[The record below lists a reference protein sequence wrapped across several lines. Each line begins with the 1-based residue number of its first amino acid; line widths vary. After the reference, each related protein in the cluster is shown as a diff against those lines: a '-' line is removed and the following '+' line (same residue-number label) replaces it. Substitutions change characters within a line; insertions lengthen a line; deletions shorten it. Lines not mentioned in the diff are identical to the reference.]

1 MTFEE
6 LSLPRELIANLEK
19 LGFLEPRA
27 IQQKALP
34 IVLTKQDSVIQAPT
48 ASGKTLV
55 FAIASLLALTQT
67 HNKPQI
73 LILAPT
79 RELVVQIAHEIRL
92 VGRYIQNLNV
102 TTLVGG
108 EPLSVQL
115 SSLQN
120 KTDIVV
126 ATVGRLMDHIARE
139 SVELQK
145 VSMLIIDEGDKML
158 EMGFRDEIVK
168 IASIL
173 PKTKQT
179 LLFSATFPSKLDAL
193 IEHITSRKAFVMLDE
208 KLHNIRSLA
217 YKTQNK
223 DQTLLEVLSHYQ
235 ARSTIIFANT
245 KVEVDRLYEMLL
257 EYGFSVLAFHGDFD
271 QSRRDEM
278 FIAFKNGSIS
288 VLVATDIVSRGIDIE
303 GVEMVVHYD
312 IADKPQIHTHRVGR
326 GGRNGAQS
334 LSISLYAPHEVRK
347 LEETIGT
354 LPEQGSCLNV
364 PIVPTYATMQTIIID
379 GGKSDKLRKGD
390 IVGALCGELGLDGT
404 MIGEI
409 ELRQKRT
416 YVAIHRT
423 LKLKQVKIKIK
434 KRIFRLFLM
443 V

>member
-1 MTFEE
+1 MTFNQ
-6 LSLPRELIANLEK
+6 LSLPHELIENLEK
-19 LGFLEPRA
+19 LGFIDVKP

-34 IVLTKQDSVIQAPT
+34 VVLTQQDCVVQAPT

-55 FAIASLLALTQT
+55 FAIASLLNLTQT

-92 VGRYIQNLNV
+92 VGRYIHNLNV

-108 EPLSVQL
+108 EPLALQL
-115 SSLQN
+115 QSLQN

-126 ATVGRLMDHIARE
+126 ATVGRLMDHISRD
-139 SVELQK
+139 SVDLK
-145 VSMLIIDEGDKML
+145 KISMLIVDEGDKML

-179 LLFSATFPSKLDAL
+179 LLFSATFATKLDAL
-193 IEHITSRKAFVMLDE
+193 IENITTNRAFIKLDE
-208 KLHNIRSLA
+208 NLQNIRSLA

-235 ARSTIIFANT
+235 ARSTIVFANT
-245 KVEVDRLYEMLL
+245 KAQVDRLYDMLL
-257 EYGFSVLAFHGDFD
+257 EYGFSVLAFHGDFE

-278 FIAFKNGSIS
+278 FIAFKNGSVCI
-288 VLVATDIVSRGIDIE
+288 LIATDIVSRGIDIE
-303 GVEMVVHYD
+303 GVEMVIHYD
-312 IADKPQIHTHRVGR
+312 IADKPQIHTHRMGR
-326 GGRNGAQS
+326 GGRNGSQS
-334 LSISLYAPHEVRK
+334 LSIALYQPH
-347 LEETIGT
+347 ETIGT

-390 IVGALCGELGLDGT
+390 IVGAFCGELGLDNT

-423 LKLKQVKIKIK
+423 VRLKQVKIKIK

>member
-1 MTFEE
+1 MTFKE
-6 LSLPRELIANLEK
+6 LSLLSELIENLEK
-19 LGFLEPRA
+19 LGFIEAKP

-34 IVLTKQDSVIQAPT
+34 IVLTQQDSVIQAPT

-55 FAIASLLALTQT
+55 FAIASLLRLTQT
-67 HNKPQI
+67 HNQPQI

-79 RELVVQIAHEIRL
+79 RELVIQIAHEIRL
-92 VGRYIQNLNV
+92 VGRYIHNLNV
-102 TTLVGG
+102 TTLIGG
-108 EPLSVQL
+108 EPLSVQR

-120 KTDIVV
+120 KTDIIV

-139 SVELQK
+139 SVDLAK
-145 VSMLIIDEGDKML
+145 VSMLIVDEGDKML

-179 LLFSATFPSKLDAL
+179 LLFSATFSSKLDAL
-193 IEHITSRKAFVMLDE
+193 IERITTNRASIKLDE
-208 KLHNIRSLA
+208 NLQNIRSLA
-217 YKTQNK
+217 YKTHNK

-235 ARSTIIFANT
+235 AHSTIIFANT
-245 KVEVDRLYEMLL
+245 KIEVNRLYDMLL

-271 QSRRDEM
+271 QSARDEI

-326 GGRNGAQS
+326 GGRNGGQS
-334 LSISLYAPHEVRK
+334 LSISLYTPHEVRK
-347 LEETIGT
+347 LEEIVGVIEEGN
-354 LPEQGSCLNV
+354 LLNT

-390 IVGALCGELGLDGT
+390 IVGAFCGELGLDNT

-416 YVAIHRT
+416 YAAIHRT

-443 V
+443 L